1 MENLSIRLII
11 VAIILATIICLKF
24 ISIRNK
30 SKLAD
35 KQKVNRDLL
44 PMWQPGKESIMFF
57 TNDTCVECEKLQKP
71 AINRLKTKNTQ
82 IFTINA
88 SEDMTLVNYYR
99 ILTVPTTIILD
110 NQGVPQFINQGYTNE
125 KILSEQLGQV

>member
-1 MENLSIRLII
+1 MEDFGIRLMIVGILLSVII
-11 VAIILATIICLKF
+11 FLKL
-24 ISIRNK
+24 ISVRNK
-30 SKLAD
+30 
-35 KQKVNRDLL
+35 QKSANRQQLNRDLL

-57 TNDTCVECEKLQKP
+57 TNDSCMECEKLQKP
-71 AINRLKTKNTQ
+71 AINRLKRRSTQ

-88 SEDMTLVNYYR
+88 AEDLTLANYYR

-125 KILSEQLGQV
+125 KILSEQLGRI

>member
-1 MENLSIRLII
+1 
-11 VAIILATIICLKF
+11 
-24 ISIRNK
+24 
-30 SKLAD
+30 
-35 KQKVNRDLL
+35 
-44 PMWQPGKESIMFF
+44 MWKPGKESIMFF

-71 AINRLKTKNTQ
+71 AINQLKTKNTQ

-110 NQGVPQFINQGYTNE
+110 DQGVPQFINQGYTNE